1 MKLAIN
7 SIVFV
12 AAVVLAGCEKKV
24 EAPVVVDAGAAE
36 KPACC
41 ETPAAPVDTDGG
53 TPVAPLTAPTALIA
67 PSTVV
72 PSTPVATNPAA
83 APAAAAAPVAAPT
96 TTIKK

>member
-12 AAVVLAGCEKKV
+12 AAIVLAGCEKKV

-41 ETPAAPVDTDGG
+41 ETPAAAVDADGG
-53 TPVAPLTAPTALIA
+53 VPVAPLTAPVAS
-67 PSTVV
+67 STTVTPAV
-72 PSTPVATNPAA
+72 APVAP
-83 APAAAAAPVAAPT
+83 APAATPATAPVAAPT
-96 TTIKK
+96 TIIKK

>member
-12 AAVVLAGCEKKV
+12 AAIVLAGCEKKV
-24 EAPVVVDAGAAE
+24 ETPVVVDAGAAE

-41 ETPAAPVDTDGG
+41 ETPAAAVDADGG
-53 TPVAPLTAPTALIA
+53 VPVAPLTAPVAS
-67 PSTVV
+67 STV
-72 PSTPVATNPAA
+72 TPAVAPVAA
-83 APAAAAAPVAAPT
+83 APAATPTPAPVAAPT

>member
-12 AAVVLAGCEKKV
+12 AAIVLAGCEKKV

-41 ETPAAPVDTDGG
+41 ETPAAAVDADGG
-53 TPVAPLTAPTALIA
+53 VPVAPLTAPVAS
-67 PSTVV
+67 STVTPAV
-72 PSTPVATNPAA
+72 APVAP
-83 APAAAAAPVAAPT
+83 APAATPATAPVAAPT
-96 TTIKK
+96 TIIKK